1 MKETSILA
9 EEFEKIQDGDLL
21 AIIDFFEK
29 NENSLLSK
37 KSNELGEIEHIY
49 IDYLVALLDKSRY
62 SKILEII
69 EKIEKLDEF
78 QEYRNLDLDFDE
90 DLRFY
95 KYSSLFYK
103 RRYKESKI
111 GFEKLLKDYP
121 KNEDYQD
128 WLIDSKKRISNRIF
142 GIIMYSASGLLFLIV
157 AIRLYWNPPLLAT
170 LNRIAEV
177 MFALSIGLFFID
189 LKRKRK
195 LKIQKQI

>member
-21 AIIDFFEK
+21 AIIDFFET
-29 NENSLLSK
+29 NEDSLLSK
-37 KSNELGEIEHIY
+37 NSNELGEIEYIY

-78 QEYRNLDLDFDE
+78 QKYRNLDLDFDE

-111 GFEKLLKDYP
+111 GFQKLLKDYP
-121 KNEDYQD
+121 KNEDYQG

-142 GIIMYSASGLLFLIV
+142 GISMYSAGGLLFLIV
-157 AIRLYWNPPLLAT
+157 AIRLYWNPPLLDT

-177 MFALSIGLFFID
+177 LFVLSIGLYFID

-195 LKIQKQI
+195 LKIKEEI

>member
-29 NENSLLSK
+29 NKNSLLSRN
-37 KSNELGEIEHIY
+37 SNELGEIEHIY
-49 IDYLVALLDKSRY
+49 IDYIVALLDKSRY
-62 SKILEII
+62 TKILEII

-78 QEYRNLDLDFDE
+78 QKYRNLDLDFDE

-128 WLIDSKKRISNRIF
+128 WFIDLGKRIDNRIF
-142 GIIMYSASGLLFLIV
+142 GGIMFSAGGLMFLIGV
-157 AIRLYWNPPLLAT
+157 IRLYWNLPLLAT
-170 LNRIAEV
+170 LNRIAEGL
-177 MFALSIGLFFID
+177 FILSIVIYFIN

-195 LKIQKQI
+195 LPIQKET